1 MPLVRRHLNRQVL
14 LQLLQHHCL
23 LDVFPHYPKFRAH
36 LNGSKTCLYLQRSNC
51 ISHIQSFR
59 FQQQPLATPQE
70 LELELDLRHNMATPQ
85 ELELELDLRQA
96 MVIPLGLE
104 LELDLRQHNMAKP
117 TGLEVELD
125 LRRQAVVTPQGLEQV
140 LYLRQV
146 MVMRSGVEE
155 LELDVHL
162 EVANNAKNFCI
173 HDRL

>member
-59 FQQQPLATPQE
+59 FQQQPL
-70 LELELDLRHNMATPQ
+70 ATPQ

>member
-36 LNGSKTCLYLQRSNC
+36 LNGSKTCLYLQKSNC

-59 FQQQPLATPQE
+59 FQQQPL
-70 LELELDLRHNMATPQ
+70 ATPQ

-125 LRRQAVVTPQGLEQV
+125 LRRQAMVTPQGLEQV

>member
-70 LELELDLRHNMATPQ
+70 LELELDLR
-85 ELELELDLRQA
+85 QA

-125 LRRQAVVTPQGLEQV
+125 LRRQAMVTPQGLEQV

>member
-51 ISHIQSFR
+51 ISHIQSFH
-59 FQQQPLATPQE
+59 FQQQPL
-70 LELELDLRHNMATPQ
+70 ATPQ

-125 LRRQAVVTPQGLEQV
+125 LRRQAMVTPQGLEQV